1 MELIIKT
8 KQSTTEPLG
17 ELLIYNFSQDNGQDF
32 KIHTKKEMYRN
43 NDDDIYTVFFTEV
56 IESFNDEINPVKLEK
71 TVAKVGDEKQYLYWL
86 NKYIE
91 YILVNGTFY
100 FQCEDESQTNEEVL
114 F

>member
-43 NDDDIYTVFFTEV
+43 NDDDIYTVFF
-56 IESFNDEINPVKLEK
+56 
-71 TVAKVGDEKQYLYWL
+71 Y
-86 NKYIE
+86 
-91 YILVNGTFY
+91 
-100 FQCEDESQTNEEVL
+100 
-114 F
+114 